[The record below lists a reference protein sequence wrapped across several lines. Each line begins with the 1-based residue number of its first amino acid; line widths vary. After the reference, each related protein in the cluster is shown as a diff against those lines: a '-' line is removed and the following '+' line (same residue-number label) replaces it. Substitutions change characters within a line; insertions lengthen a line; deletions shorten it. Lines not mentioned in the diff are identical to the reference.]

1 MIKEFAQSL
10 GNRGHFLE
18 EEKVFKMRGG
28 RDKFMSLFC
37 YDDNVK
43 QYFKEKNKIAGYNGL
58 LYLSKEHILDVD
70 GETFSEAKDSTL
82 DLLALLEDLSVPFKL
97 YFSGR
102 GFHISIDPAAFMW
115 EPNKELH
122 KYIKDALDAKG
133 IFKFAD
139 SAVTDKIRLIRC
151 NNTINSKS
159 GLYKVDMY
167 QLLRTMDLEQV
178 EERDINSY
186 ANKMKKP
193 QPYGFVD
200 EIEPVF
206 DALPKRKVVVKSKAL
221 PKAKKET
228 FGREASPINY
238 PCIQD
243 MLKWSSYGK
252 RHSVALRLASWFR
265 WRYPETTVRLI
276 MEDWRKQ
283 VSTPKHPFEVDEME
297 SIIKSSYDGHDGNGN
312 NYGCNDSIRE
322 QFCKETCRL
331 YAAKKNSNMLGWDEM
346 EDSAINFYANGIEPL
361 NLGGLYNTNFPIYPG
376 ELVVIQAP
384 PKSMKTMLVHN
395 WIINFKKPTYFL
407 EMEMSARQMHIRHRQ
422 IREDLTFEEVEAQ
435 LRAGK
440 KSEYKDDW
448 LIMDYKPCYPFEL
461 DKRINIMSK
470 KPEIVVVDHIGLM
483 ESNNKDMNGKM
494 EEIMASLKDVAIRNN
509 IIVFAISEMTK
520 ESMNTKNGVPAIAA
534 ARGSARIG
542 YTANKLL
549 QIKPFRKSDGSLDG
563 IKLECI
569 ANREREG
576 LYAVLKTDKCRLIMK
591 EEDNEVI

>member
-18 EEKVFKMRGG
+18 EEKVSKVRGG

-43 QYFKEKNKIAGYNGL
+43 EYFKEKGKIAGYDGM
-58 LYLSKEHILDVD
+58 LYLAKEHILDVD
-70 GETFSEAKDSTL
+70 GETFIEARDATI
-82 DLLALLEDLSVPFKL
+82 DLIEIFKELNVPYKV

-115 EPNKELH
+115 EPHKQLH
-122 KYIKDALDAKG
+122 KYVKNALNAKG
-133 IFKFAD
+133 VFDFAD
-139 SAVTDKIRLIRC
+139 PSVTDKTRLIRV

-159 GLYKVDMY
+159 GLYKVSLN
-167 QLLRTMDLEQV
+167 QLLKTMDLDNVEQK
-178 EERDINSY
+178 DIDIY
-186 ANKMKKP
+186 AAKMKKP
-193 QPYGFVD
+193 QPYGFID

-206 DALPKRKVVVKSKAL
+206 DALPKRKVILKSK
-221 PKAKKET
+221 PKATESL
-228 FGREASPINY
+228 GREADPINY

-243 MLKWSSYGK
+243 MLKWKGYGK
-252 RHSVALRLASWFR
+252 RHAVALRLASWFR
-265 WRYPETTVRLI
+265 WRYPEHTVRLI
-276 MEDWRKQ
+276 MESWRKQ
-283 VSTPKHPFEVDEME
+283 VNTDEHPFEVDEME
-297 SIIKSSYDGHDGNGN
+297 SVIKSSYDGHDGSGN

-331 YAAKKNSNMLGWDEM
+331 FAAKKNSNMLGFEDM
-346 EDSAINFYANGIEPL
+346 EQNAINFYSSGMEPL
-361 NLGGLYNTNFPIYPG
+361 NLCLLYNMNFPIYPG
-376 ELVVIQAP
+376 ELVVLQAP

-395 WIINFKKPTYFL
+395 WVAHFKKPTYFL

-422 IREDLTFEEVEAQ
+422 IREDLTYEEVEAQ
-435 LRAGK
+435 LKAGK
-440 KSEYKDDW
+440 RSGYKDDW
-448 LIMDYKPCYPFEL
+448 LTMDYKPCYPFEL
-461 DKRINIMSK
+461 DKRINVMSS
-470 KPEIVVVDHIGLM
+470 KPEVIVIDHIGLM
-483 ESNNKDMNGKM
+483 ESNNRDMNGKM
-494 EEIMASLKDVAIRNN
+494 EEIMASLRDVAIRNN

-520 ESMNTKNGVPAIAA
+520 ESMNSRNGVPAIAA

-549 QIKPFRKSDGSLDG
+549 QIKPFRKADGSVDG

-576 LYAVLKTDKCRLIMK
+576 LFAVLKAENCILKMK
-591 EEDNEVI
+591 EDKDEVI

>member
-1 MIKEFAQSL
+1 MIREFAGSL

-18 EEKVFKMRGG
+18 EEEIFKMRGG

-37 YDDNVK
+37 YDDGVK
-43 QYFKEKNKIAGYNGL
+43 EYVKEKGKIAGYNGM
-58 LYLSKEHILDVD
+58 LYLAKEHILDVD
-70 GETFSEAKDSTL
+70 GETFIEARDSAS
-82 DLLALLEDLSVPFKL
+82 DLIELLKDLSIPYKI

-115 EPNKELH
+115 EPHKQLH

-139 SAVTDKIRLIRC
+139 SSVTDKVRLIRA

-159 GLYKVDMY
+159 GLYKVNLNA
-167 QLLRTMDLEQV
+167 LLKTMSLDSL
-178 EERDINSY
+178 EERDINTY
-186 ANKMKKP
+186 ASRPKKP
-193 QPYGFVD
+193 DYYGFKD
-200 EIEPVF
+200 EIEPVL
-206 DALPKRKVVVKSKAL
+206 DALPKRKVILK
-221 PKAKKET
+221 PKKKVQSL
-228 FGREASPINY
+228 GRDADPINY

-243 MLKWSSYGK
+243 MLKWRGYGK
-252 RHSVALRLASWFR
+252 RHAVALRLSSWFR
-265 WRYPETTVRLI
+265 WRYPESVVRLI

-283 VSTPKHPFEVDEME
+283 VDSKKHPFNVDEME
-297 SIIKSSYDGHDGNGN
+297 SVIKSSYDGHDGSGN
-312 NYGCNDSIRE
+312 NYGCNDKIRE
-322 QFCKETCRL
+322 EFCKETCRL
-331 YAAKKNSNMLGWDEM
+331 FAAKKNSNMLGFEDM
-346 EDSAINFYANGIEPL
+346 EESAINFYSSGIEPL
-361 NLGGLYNTNFPIYPG
+361 NLGLLYNTNFPIYPG
-376 ELVVIQAP
+376 ELVVLQAP

-395 WIINFKKPTYFL
+395 WIAHFKKPTYFL
-407 EMEMSARQMHIRHRQ
+407 EMEMSSRQMHIRHRQ
-422 IREDLTFEEVEAQ
+422 IRENLTYEEVEAQ

-440 KSEYKDDW
+440 KSGYKDDW
-448 LIMDYKPCYPFEL
+448 LTMDYKACYPFEL
-461 DKRINIMSK
+461 DKRINVMSS
-470 KPEIVVVDHIGLM
+470 KPEVVVIDHIGLM

-494 EEIMASLKDVAIRNN
+494 EEIMASLRDVAIRNN

-549 QIKPFRKSDGSLDG
+549 QIKPFRKSDGSVDG

-576 LYAVLKTDKCRLIMK
+576 LFAILKADNCILKIK
-591 EEDNEVI
+591 EDEDDIK